1 MRPVRLIAPCAALG
15 ALALAPAAE
24 GATSLTVRGAGWGHG
39 VGMSQ
44 YGAYGMARAGKSYD
58 AILRHYYSG
67 TALAELDSEPTVR
80 VLLASGASAYGFAG
94 AGRLGGKLLDPART
108 YTAALR
114 RGRIVVSDGRRRL
127 FRVSGTLR
135 VTPPTAGTLRFAG
148 GRYRG
153 ALQISPS
160 GGGLIAVNALGLESY
175 VRGVVARES
184 PAGWPAEALKA
195 QAVAARTYAV
205 TTAKTGGAFDQYAD
219 TRSQVYGGANAETT
233 TTNAAIAATRGEV
246 VTYGGEPAV
255 TFFFSTSGGRT
266 ENVENSFL
274 GSSPKPWLRS
284 VRDPYDRVSPK
295 HRWGPIRLTAAQA
308 QARLGGYVRGRLV
321 RIRVTRRGVSPRIVS
336 ARVVGTRGSAAISGP
351 QLRSAFGLNDTW
363 IYFTT
368 VRTSVRKP
376 RKPAKRPAAPVAPV
390 EPSTPSN
397 GGAGVD
403 GAYAAAV
410 RAASR
415 PVLAGEVHPARRGA
429 WLRVQRR
436 EGARWRTATHL
447 RLGAGGRYAVTA
459 LQPGV
464 YRVAYGRTVVGA
476 AVRVP

>member
-1 MRPVRLIAPCAALG
+1 MRPVRLIVPCAALG

-24 GATSLTVRGAGWGHG
+24 GATTLTVRGAGWGHG

-44 YGAYGMARAGKSYD
+44 YGAYGMARAGKTYD

-80 VLLASGASAYGFAG
+80 VLLASGGGAYSFAG
-94 AGRLGGKLLDPART
+94 AERLGTKLLDPART

-114 RGRIVVSDGRRRL
+114 GGRIVVSDGRRRL
-127 FRVSGTLR
+127 FRVTPPLR

-153 ALQISPS
+153 ALQVTPS
-160 GGGLIAVNALGLESY
+160 GGGLAAVNALGLESY

-205 TTAKTGGAFDQYAD
+205 TTAKTGGTFDQYAD
-219 TRSQVYGGANAETT
+219 TRSQVYGGADAETT
-233 TTNAAIAATRGEV
+233 TTNAAIAATRDQV

-274 GSSPKPWLRS
+274 GAEPKPWLRS
-284 VRDPYDRVSPK
+284 VRDPYDRVSPR
-295 HRWGPIRLTAAQA
+295 HRWGPIRLTSAQV
-308 QARLGGYVRGRLV
+308 QARLGGYVRGRFV

-351 QLRSAFGLNDTW
+351 QLRTAFGLNDTW

-368 VRTSVRKP
+368 VRTGVRRKP
-376 RKPAKRPAAPVAPV
+376 PAKKPAAPVAPV

-403 GAYAAAV
+403 GAFAAAA
-410 RAASR
+410 RTRTR

-436 EGARWRTATHL
+436 GGDRWRTVTHL
-447 RLGAGGRYAVTA
+447 KLGANGRYAVAA
-459 LQPGV
+459 LQSGL
-464 YRVAYGRTVVGA
+464 YRVAYGRDVIGPT
-476 AVRVP
+476 VRVP